1 MAKSSAGRW
10 YIKQG
15 DSVQGP
21 FPNKLIGSYLV
32 LGRIT
37 QETLVS
43 QDKVHWSAAKN
54 FPAIVPEV
62 VKESGTPQGNRAL
75 MLARIREDE
84 RSSQSE
90 ADDELHDDR
99 RVDEEEVMQL
109 HRQIR
114 DDVLQ
119 RYSERPKKL
128 RVYVSILIL
137 VAIGIVGF
145 YTTTNNNNPARL
157 ADCNASAKPGINWSG
172 CNKQGEVLRSRQ
184 LAEVNFR
191 SAKLDSIDLSNS
203 TLVQA
208 DLAYASLSNANLT
221 ASQLQ
226 RSNLKGANLRQANLQ
241 QANLSRAN
249 LSYAELVGAKLQGAI
264 LTQAIF
270 DHAIWVNGE
279 TCMVGS
285 VGACLLPASK

>member
-1 MAKSSAGRW
+1 MVKSSKGRW

-32 LGRIT
+32 LGRMT
-37 QETLVS
+37 QATLVS
-43 QDKVHWSAAKN
+43 QDKVHWSEVKN

-62 VKESGTPQGNRAL
+62 VKESGTPQGDRAL

-84 RSSQSE
+84 RSSQSTT
-90 ADDELHDDR
+90 DDELHDER
-99 RVDEEEVMQL
+99 RVDEEDVMQL

-114 DDVLQ
+114 DDVLK

-128 RVYVSILIL
+128 RLYVGILML
-137 VAIGIVGF
+137 VAIGIAGF
-145 YTTTNNNNPARL
+145 YSTTNNSPARL

-172 CNKQGEVLRSRQ
+172 CNKQGEILRSRN
-184 LAEVNFR
+184 LTKVNFR
-191 SAKLDSIDLSNS
+191 SAKLNSIDLSNS
-203 TLVQA
+203 TLIQA
-208 DLAYASLSNANLT
+208 DLAYANLSNANLT

-226 RSNLKGANLRQANLQ
+226 KSNMKGTNLRQANLRQANL
-241 QANLSRAN
+241 SGAN
-249 LSYAELVGAKLQGAI
+249 LSYAELVGVQLQGAN
-264 LTQAIF
+264 LSKAVF

-279 TCMVGS
+279 HCMVGS